1 MMMMMK
7 GVAVIAALGLMG
19 PSSMVSADDEFA
31 CAPEGKMKKV
41 QLTSF
46 SMEGTFRV
54 DVDLYLVFTLFC
66 SLSRPT
72 TRSQLTH
79 LPFLP
84 LHLINRPTLYHVRGR
99 D

>member
-19 PSSMVSADDEFA
+19 PSSMVSADDDFA

-46 SMEGTFRV
+46 SMEGAF
-54 DVDLYLVFTLFC
+54 
-66 SLSRPT
+66 
-72 TRSQLTH
+72 
-79 LPFLP
+79 
-84 LHLINRPTLYHVRGR
+84 
-99 D
+99 